1 MTGNPQPSGRSPN
14 AAVTDRLQDIVKAL
28 QEMLAWA
35 AEMQLGA
42 EGFDNT
48 TAARTYA
55 GVQAR
60 LQAAAHEIEQAAA
73 ALDRY
78 DRL

>member
-1 MTGNPQPSGRSPN
+1 MTGKPQPSGRSPN
-14 AAVTDRLQDIVKAL
+14 AAVKDRLLGIIDDL
-28 QEMLAWA
+28 QELRAWA

-55 GVQAR
+55 GVQER
-60 LQAAAHEIEQAAA
+60 LRAAAHEIVQAAA
-73 ALDRY
+73 ALEWY